1 MICLITKIHRTYLS
15 SKDYGGTAVDITPT
29 PVTLPTPRYHHLH
42 QYRQESQLV
51 VRLLLMFIN
60 FPSLPMS
67 SPKSIQVGT
76 AFLTN
81 YLHLSKNV
89 MIVFKSIPQELSIN
103 WSFHNQYDD

>member
-29 PVTLPTPRYHHLH
+29 PVTLPTPRYHH
-42 QYRQESQLV
+42 QESQPV
-51 VRLLLMFIN
+51 ARLLLMFIN

-89 MIVFKSIPQELSIN
+89 MIVFKSIPQELSIH
-103 WSFHNQYDD
+103 WSFHN